1 VLGRILAICLGLMSA
16 CYSPPQP
23 DCGFT
28 CGRSGAC
35 PGDYF
40 CGTDGVCHRNG
51 TPASLV
57 CMVDARVDAPRPID
71 APRPDADATPP
82 AVFATMPANGDV
94 DVPVTSTV
102 RVQFT
107 EAVFNV
113 ETSFTVS
120 TGPSPVLGSISS
132 LDPLNYVFNPSTP
145 LPAAST
151 IDVTLGGSISDAAG
165 NHLLVTTFS
174 FNTVP

>member
-1 VLGRILAICLGLMSA
+1 
-16 CYSPPQP
+16 
-23 DCGFT
+23 
-28 CGRSGAC
+28 
-35 PGDYF
+35 
-40 CGTDGVCHRNG
+40 
-51 TPASLV
+51 
-57 CMVDARVDAPRPID
+57 
-71 APRPDADATPP
+71 
-82 AVFATMPANGDV
+82 MPANGDV